1 MPKCLECG
9 ESFYDPG
16 NICAFCLTDME
27 KRSKFRELMTELK
40 KISELP
46 ERSQPGEGN
55 KFMKGFSYAEQENF
69 SLIFRKLQ
77 KKFHFPLEFEDFSN
91 SRAIEEAKKL
101 YITEYPHILEKYLN
115 PNDKVSLYNIK
126 HKLMKRSPTGNAWDD
141 ANLSDLLCFCTL
153 QGSHAVDLI
162 IPSLDSKEEKS
173 EEVIL

>member
-46 ERSQPGEGN
+46 ESSQPGKGN
-55 KFMKGFSYAEQENF
+55 KFMHGFSYAEQENF

-77 KKFHFPLEFEDFSN
+77 KKFHFPLDYDDFSN
-91 SRAIEEAKKL
+91 SSAITKAKEL
-101 YITEYPHILEKYLN
+101 YITEYSQILDKAIN
-115 PNDKVSLYNIK
+115 PNDKTSMYNIRR
-126 HKLMKRSPTGNAWDD
+126 KLEAAYPKGWYKST
-141 ANLSDLLCFCTL
+141 LSDVLCFCINK
-153 QGSHAVDLI
+153 GYHAVEALECK
-162 IPSLDSKEEKS
+162 SSKEIV
-173 EEVIL
+173 EEVSS